1 MTGSAAYCWKTDR
14 RGWLVALFVTVTA
27 HAGIYQAFAHGR
39 TTPIQTDSAPL
50 VTVSLVATPA
60 TAVQPEPAPQ
70 PVTPV
75 ESPEPVVQVPT
86 PKPETKPVRPAQP
99 VKPEQTPPREVEE
112 QPPPTPAPQAV
123 ASVSPP
129 VADKPAA
136 AELSL
141 ELPHANAAYLRNPP
155 PEYPKRLLKRRVE
168 GSVLVS
174 AQVQDNGHCNQVLL
188 KESSGFRLFDE
199 AALSAV
205 REWRFIPARKGT
217 QTVTAWVDVPIE
229 FRITHTP

>member
-14 RGWLVALFVTVTA
+14 RGWLVALFVTVAA
-27 HAGIYQAFAHGR
+27 HAGIYQVFSPGTA
-39 TTPIQTDSAPL
+39 TPTQADFPPL
-50 VTVSLVATPA
+50 ISVSLVAAPA
-60 TAVQPEPAPQ
+60 AIQQPAPQ
-70 PVTPV
+70 TVAPV
-75 ESPEPVVQVPT
+75 EPPEPVVQAPT
-86 PKPETKPVRPAQP
+86 PKPRTKPVRPAQP
-99 VKPEQTPPREVEE
+99 VKPEQTPPRQVED
-112 QPPPTPAPQAV
+112 QSPPTPVPQAV

-155 PEYPKRLLKRRVE
+155 PVYPKRLLKRRVE
-168 GSVLVS
+168 GSVLVT
-174 AQVQDNGHCNQVLL
+174 AQVQHNGHCNQVLL
-188 KESSGFRLFDE
+188 KKSSGFQLFDE

-229 FRITHTP
+229 FRITRTQ